1 MRTVNQATRCI
12 KAYTVTTIN
21 YVQCNKSR
29 VVMLLSCGEYVV
41 LCVVPLLFFIIDGL
55 DWLAPKV

>member
-29 VVMLLSCGEYVV
+29 VVMLLSCAEYVV

-55 DWLAPKV
+55 D